1 MELHILKSCATVKAS
16 MEAEECELTFGLS
29 ETAIHG
35 DFVCFAGTAMLH
47 LVSWAIA
54 PTILLLDPK

>member
-54 PTILLLDPK
+54 PTILLLAPK

>member
-1 MELHILKSCATVKAS
+1 MEPYIVKSCGTVMAR
-16 MEAEECELTFGLS
+16 MGVEECELTFGLS

-54 PTILLLDPK
+54 PTILLLAPK